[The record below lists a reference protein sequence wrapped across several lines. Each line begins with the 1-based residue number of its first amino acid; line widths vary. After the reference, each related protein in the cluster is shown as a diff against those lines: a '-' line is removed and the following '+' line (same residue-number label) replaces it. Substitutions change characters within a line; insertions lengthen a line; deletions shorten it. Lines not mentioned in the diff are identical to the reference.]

1 MANIKSAI
9 KRLKQN
15 EKRRLHNQA
24 KKSEMRTYMKKVE
37 QAVLNNDLE
46 AAKETLKIAV
56 RKIDKAA
63 SKGIIHKNTANR
75 YKSKLYRK
83 VNSLSC

>member
-9 KRLKQN
+9 KRIKQN
-15 EKRRLHNQA
+15 EKRRLRNKA

-46 AAKETLKIAV
+46 TAKETLKIAV

-75 YKSKLYRK
+75 YKSRLYQK
-83 VNSLSC
+83 VNKLSS

>member
-9 KRLKQN
+9 KRIETN
-15 EKRRLHNQA
+15 EKRRVRNMA

-37 QAVLNNDLE
+37 QAVNANDVE
-46 AAKETLKIAV
+46 TAKETLKLAV

-63 SKGIIHKNTANR
+63 QKGIIHKNTANR
-75 YKSKLYRK
+75 YKSKLYNK
-83 VNSLSC
+83 VNSLIG